1 MRRSGDKVVSG
12 ACPDACSGFLRHGP
26 EGHTLRSPCGCGR
39 ALGALRGPL
48 SCTFL
53 CEGSVMNVLRLM
65 RAIQEPGTVA
75 AGLAR
80 TRVKTRRRWQR
91 PFKLVNLT
99 SAITQHSWIVRGVS
113 APLRQALGVSNV
125 AGLSIVIDV
134 NLLFDCL
141 FKRIYVYS
149 ASTSSAATCQLGRA
163 PGRLRQDGEK
173 DAMTVIMLT
182 GCVAAWVNH
191 DQDTFAVL

>member
-1 MRRSGDKVVSG
+1 M
-12 ACPDACSGFLRHGP
+12 DADALV
-26 EGHTLRSPCGCGR
+26 GHCV
-39 ALGALRGPL
+39 APL

-53 CEGSVMNVLRLM
+53 CERSVMNVLRLM
-65 RAIQEPGTVA
+65 CSIQERGTVV

-99 SAITQHSWIVRGVS
+99 KVITQHFWIVRGLS
-113 APLRQALGVSNV
+113 APLYQALGVSNV

-163 PGRLRQDGEK
+163 PGRPRQDGEK
-173 DAMTVIMLT
+173 DAMTVIMST
-182 GCVAAWVNH
+182 GCIADWANH
-191 DQDTFAVL
+191 DQDTFAVLEGRLRPQLWYPSRMFCNYLRG